1 VLTRH
6 SLRVERQVPGEM
18 SSDGESHESLSEGEE
33 VEPCQW
39 EDWNAEHDEDDEQMV
54 RACPGRDHQPA
65 CITAKVQEEGSR
77 SGYRV

>member
-1 VLTRH
+1 MLTRH

-54 RACPGRDHQPA
+54 RA
-65 CITAKVQEEGSR
+65 
-77 SGYRV
+77 